1 MNTVEN
7 PIPSPPPGS
16 HILSERRGET
26 FVISGS
32 SRGIPLRLYSPRD
45 LGIMEKTLRI
55 KAKLSSK
62 PSEGN
67 VGDLLAQQVFDWS
80 IEISKGRVTFSSD
93 ALPDDYLFTLRDVRR
108 LFQAPEGYFAV

>member
-1 MNTVEN
+1 
-7 PIPSPPPGS
+7 
-16 HILSERRGET
+16 
-26 FVISGS
+26 
-32 SRGIPLRLYSPRD
+32 
-45 LGIMEKTLRI
+45 MEKTLRI

-108 LFQAPEGYFAV
+108 LFQAPEGYFAVELSHLDGDQYKSCLLYTSDAADE